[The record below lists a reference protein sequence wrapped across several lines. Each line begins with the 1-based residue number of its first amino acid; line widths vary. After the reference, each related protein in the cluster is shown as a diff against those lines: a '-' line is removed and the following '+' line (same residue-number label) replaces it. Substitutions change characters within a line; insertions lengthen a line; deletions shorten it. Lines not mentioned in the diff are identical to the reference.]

1 MVIDT
6 SIFIEHLRAK
16 DKSKTKLYSIRDH
29 TPKFTTSITL
39 YELLTGADNNVRSE
53 DIRLILSGITI
64 LPFDNQ
70 PAIKAAEIYRQLK
83 KNNQL
88 IEFRDI
94 FIAAICIINSQPVF
108 TLNKK
113 HFSRIQGLSISLVAS

>member
-16 DKSKTKLYSIRDH
+16 DKSKTKLYSIRDY
-29 TPKFTTSITL
+29 TPKFTTSVTI
-39 YELLTGADNNVRSE
+39 YELFVGAGTSVHSE
-53 DIRLILSGITI
+53 DIKLVLSGIDI
-64 LPFDNQ
+64 LPFDEQ
-70 PAIKAAEIYRQLK
+70 TAIKAAAIFRDLK
-83 KNNQL
+83 KENQL

-94 FIAAICIINSQPVF
+94 FISAICITNSLPIL

-113 HFSRIQGLSISLVAS
+113 HFSRIEGLSIALAT

>member
-6 SIFIEHLRAK
+6 SVFIEHLRAK

-29 TPKFTTSITL
+29 TPKFTTSVTI
-39 YELLTGADNNVRSE
+39 YELLVGAGTIVHSE
-53 DIRLILSGITI
+53 DIKLVLSDIDV
-64 LPFDNQ
+64 LPFDKQ
-70 PAIKAAEIYRQLK
+70 TAIKAAEIFRDLK
-83 KNNQL
+83 KGNQL

-94 FIAAICIINSQPVF
+94 FIAAICITNSLPIV

-113 HFSRIQGLSISLVAS
+113 HFSRIEGLSITVAT